1 MVKITQAQKALTDVS
16 GLMFGFIFMV
26 YHILKTYKSIKDSL
40 W

>member
-1 MVKITQAQKALTDVS
+1 MVKITQAQKALSDVS

-26 YHILKTYKSIKDSL
+26 CHILERYKCIKVNL